1 MGLMRGQRTATSGEV
16 NFGFLDPY
24 SLVHGFIGI
33 IAAALGLR
41 FAGTLALAV
50 GWELAEHL
58 LKQLVPS
65 VFPHVT
71 QDTLQN
77 SCGDVLATML
87 GWGLARAVH
96 ARLHG
101 TIHHDARP

>member
-1 MGLMRGQRTATSGEV
+1 MTGQRTATSGEI
-16 NFGFLDPY
+16 NFGFVDPY
-24 SLVHGFIGI
+24 TLVHGVIGV

-41 FAGTLALAV
+41 LVGTLALAI
-50 GWELAEHL
+50 GWEIAEHL

-71 QDTLQN
+71 QDTWLN
-77 SCGDVLATML
+77 SAGDVVATML
-87 GWGLARAVH
+87 GWGLARLVH

-101 TIHHDARP
+101 TIHQDPRP